1 MNKTKNYSQQFTC
14 KSSKELTVCL
24 YQKKLKYPLPSES
37 LLQFYFQFVPL
48 RKHRK
53 IRSDVL
59 RLHVIANSDTSVDQN
74 LKLRL
79 RDYILQEGKDI
90 FNGSVNVENAVE
102 KIEPVLPE
110 LEKSAKAFVNQAG
123 FDYDVKIS
131 LSNEYFTTRT
141 YETVTLPAGKYL
153 ALRVVIGSGEGHN
166 WWCVMFPPMCVP
178 AADKKDEIENVF
190 SEKEIK
196 LVESKPKYEPRFKVV
211 EIYEQLK
218 EIISEKSEQSQ

>member
-1 MNKTKNYSQQFTC
+1 MSLSKKIKISITVGIVVAILFSICSFAKT
-14 KSSKELTVCL
+14 
-24 YQKKLKYPLPSES
+24 SEE
-37 LLQFYFQFVPL
+37 
-48 RKHRK
+48 

-218 EIISEKSEQSQ
+218 EIISKKSEQSQ

>member
-1 MNKTKNYSQQFTC
+1 MSLSKKIKISITVGIVVAILFSICSFAKT
-14 KSSKELTVCL
+14 
-24 YQKKLKYPLPSES
+24 SEE
-37 LLQFYFQFVPL
+37 
-48 RKHRK
+48 

-110 LEKSAKAFVNQAG
+110 LEKSATAFVNRAG

-166 WWCVMFPPMCVP
+166 WWCVMFPPLCILELP
-178 AADKKDEIENVF
+178 GGEIDYEELKTN
-190 SEKEIK
+190 SLLIK
-196 LVESKPKYEPRFKVV
+196 L
-211 EIYEQLK
+211 LK
-218 EIISEKSEQSQ
+218 SIDGGKLWNTISEKLR

>member
-1 MNKTKNYSQQFTC
+1 MSFSGKIRISIAIGIVTAVIFSICSFAKT
-14 KSSKELTVCL
+14 
-24 YQKKLKYPLPSES
+24 SEE
-37 LLQFYFQFVPL
+37 
-48 RKHRK
+48 

-59 RLHVIANSDTSVDQN
+59 RLHVIANSDSSVDQN

-79 RDYILQEGKDI
+79 RDYILEEGEDI
-90 FNGSVNVENAVE
+90 FDGSVNVENAVE
-102 KIEPVLPE
+102 KIEPKLAE
-110 LEKSAKAFVNQAG
+110 LEKSAETFVKNAG
-123 FDYDVKIS
+123 FDYDVKIT

-141 YETVTLPAGKYL
+141 YESVTLPAGKYL

-190 SEKEIK
+190 TDKEIK

-211 EIYEQLK
+211 EIYEQIR
-218 EIISEKSEQSQ
+218 ETISVRTGQAP

>member
-1 MNKTKNYSQQFTC
+1 MSLSEKIKISIAVG
-14 KSSKELTVCL
+14 LTVAIIFSICSFA
-24 YQKKLKYPLPSES
+24 KTSEE
-37 LLQFYFQFVPL
+37 
-48 RKHRK
+48 

-59 RLHVIANSDTSVDQN
+59 RLHVIANSDSSVDQN

-79 RDYILQEGKDI
+79 RDYILQEGKDV
-90 FNGSVNVENAVE
+90 FDGSVNVNNAVA
-102 KIEPVLPE
+102 KLEPRMGE
-110 LEKSAKAFVNQAG
+110 LEDSANEFVKKSG
-123 FDYDVKIS
+123 FDYSVKIT

-141 YETVTLPAGKYL
+141 YDTVTLPAGKYL

-196 LVESKPKYEPRFKVV
+196 LVESKPKYEPRFKVI
-211 EIYEQLK
+211 EIYEETK
-218 EIISEKSEQSQ
+218 EALTR

>member
-1 MNKTKNYSQQFTC
+1 MSLSKKFKISVTVGIVVAILFSICSFAKT
-14 KSSKELTVCL
+14 
-24 YQKKLKYPLPSES
+24 SEE
-37 LLQFYFQFVPL
+37 
-48 RKHRK
+48 

-218 EIISEKSEQSQ
+218 EIISEKSEQS

>member
-1 MNKTKNYSQQFTC
+1 MNKTKNCSQQFTC
-14 KSSKELTVCL
+14 KSSKE
-24 YQKKLKYPLPSES
+24 
-37 LLQFYFQFVPL
+37 
-48 RKHRK
+48 
-53 IRSDVL
+53 
-59 RLHVIANSDTSVDQN
+59 
-74 LKLRL
+74 
-79 RDYILQEGKDI
+79 DI

-218 EIISEKSEQSQ
+218 EIICEKSEQSQ

>member
-1 MNKTKNYSQQFTC
+1 MSLSKKIKISVTVGIVVAILFSICSFAKT
-14 KSSKELTVCL
+14 
-24 YQKKLKYPLPSES
+24 SEE
-37 LLQFYFQFVPL
+37 
-48 RKHRK
+48 

-131 LSNEYFTTRT
+131 LSNEYFTTST

>member
-1 MNKTKNYSQQFTC
+1 MSLSKKIKLSVTVGIVVAILFSICSFAKT
-14 KSSKELTVCL
+14 
-24 YQKKLKYPLPSES
+24 SEE
-37 LLQFYFQFVPL
+37 
-48 RKHRK
+48 

-110 LEKSAKAFVNQAG
+110 LEKSAKAFVNRAG

>member
-1 MNKTKNYSQQFTC
+1 MSLSKKIKISIIVGIVVAILFSICSFAKT
-14 KSSKELTVCL
+14 
-24 YQKKLKYPLPSES
+24 SEE
-37 LLQFYFQFVPL
+37 
-48 RKHRK
+48 

-110 LEKSAKAFVNQAG
+110 LEKSAKEFVNRAG

>member
-1 MNKTKNYSQQFTC
+1 MSFSGKIRISIAVGIVTAVIFSICSFAKT
-14 KSSKELTVCL
+14 
-24 YQKKLKYPLPSES
+24 SEE
-37 LLQFYFQFVPL
+37 
-48 RKHRK
+48 

-59 RLHVIANSDTSVDQN
+59 RLHVIANSDSSVDQN

-79 RDYILQEGKDI
+79 RDYILEEGEDI
-90 FNGSVNVENAVE
+90 FDGSVNVENAVK
-102 KIEPVLPE
+102 KIEPKLAE
-110 LEKSAKAFVNQAG
+110 LEKSAETFVKNAG
-123 FDYDVKIS
+123 FDYDVKIT

-141 YETVTLPAGKYL
+141 YESVTLPAGKYL

-190 SEKEIK
+190 TDKEIK

-211 EIYEQLK
+211 EIYEQIR
-218 EIISEKSEQSQ
+218 ETISERTGQAL

>member
-1 MNKTKNYSQQFTC
+1 MSLSKKIKISVTVGIVVAILFSICSFAKT
-14 KSSKELTVCL
+14 
-24 YQKKLKYPLPSES
+24 SEE
-37 LLQFYFQFVPL
+37 V
-48 RKHRK
+48 
-53 IRSDVL
+53 RSDVL

-190 SEKEIK
+190 SVKEIK

>member
-1 MNKTKNYSQQFTC
+1 MSLSKKIKLSVTVGIIVAILFSICSFAKT
-14 KSSKELTVCL
+14 
-24 YQKKLKYPLPSES
+24 SEE
-37 LLQFYFQFVPL
+37 
-48 RKHRK
+48 

-123 FDYDVKIS
+123 FYYDVKIS

>member
-1 MNKTKNYSQQFTC
+1 MSFSGKIRISIAIGIVTAVIFSICSFAKT
-14 KSSKELTVCL
+14 
-24 YQKKLKYPLPSES
+24 SEE
-37 LLQFYFQFVPL
+37 
-48 RKHRK
+48 

-59 RLHVIANSDTSVDQN
+59 RLHVIANSDSSVDQN

-79 RDYILQEGKDI
+79 RDYILEEGEDI
-90 FNGSVNVENAVE
+90 FDGSVNVENAVE
-102 KIEPVLPE
+102 KIEPKLAE
-110 LEKSAKAFVNQAG
+110 LEKSAETFVKNAG
-123 FDYDVKIS
+123 FDYDVKIT

-141 YETVTLPAGKYL
+141 YESVTLPAGKYL

-190 SEKEIK
+190 TDKEIK

-211 EIYEQLK
+211 EIYEQIR
-218 EIISEKSEQSQ
+218 ETISERTGQAP

>member
-1 MNKTKNYSQQFTC
+1 MN
-14 KSSKELTVCL
+14 
-24 YQKKLKYPLPSES
+24 
-37 LLQFYFQFVPL
+37 
-48 RKHRK
+48 
-53 IRSDVL
+53 SDVL

-110 LEKSAKAFVNQAG
+110 LEKSAKAFVTQAG
-123 FDYDVKIS
+123 FDYDVKIT

>member
-1 MNKTKNYSQQFTC
+1 MSFSGKIRISIAIGIVTAVIFSICSFAKT
-14 KSSKELTVCL
+14 
-24 YQKKLKYPLPSES
+24 SEE
-37 LLQFYFQFVPL
+37 
-48 RKHRK
+48 

-59 RLHVIANSDTSVDQN
+59 RLHVIANSDSSVDQN

-79 RDYILQEGKDI
+79 RDYILEEGEDI
-90 FNGSVNVENAVE
+90 FDGSVNVENAVK
-102 KIEPVLPE
+102 KIEPKLAE
-110 LEKSAKAFVNQAG
+110 LENSAETFVKNAG
-123 FDYDVKIS
+123 FDYDVKIT

-141 YETVTLPAGKYL
+141 YESVTLPAGKYL

-190 SEKEIK
+190 TDKEIK

-211 EIYEQLK
+211 EIYEQIR
-218 EIISEKSEQSQ
+218 ETISERTVQAL

>member
-1 MNKTKNYSQQFTC
+1 MSLSKKIKISVTVGIVVAILFSICSFAKT
-14 KSSKELTVCL
+14 
-24 YQKKLKYPLPSES
+24 SEE
-37 LLQFYFQFVPL
+37 
-48 RKHRK
+48 

-74 LKLRL
+74 LKQRL

>member
-1 MNKTKNYSQQFTC
+1 MSFSGKIRISIVIGIVTAVIFSICSFAKT
-14 KSSKELTVCL
+14 
-24 YQKKLKYPLPSES
+24 SEE
-37 LLQFYFQFVPL
+37 
-48 RKHRK
+48 

-59 RLHVIANSDTSVDQN
+59 RLHVIANSDSSVDQN

-79 RDYILQEGKDI
+79 RDYILEEGEDI
-90 FNGSVNVENAVE
+90 FDGSVNVENAVK
-102 KIEPVLPE
+102 KIEPKLAE
-110 LEKSAKAFVNQAG
+110 LEKSAETFVKNAG
-123 FDYDVKIS
+123 FDYDVKIT

-141 YETVTLPAGKYL
+141 YESVTLPAGKYL

-190 SEKEIK
+190 TDKEIK

-211 EIYEQLK
+211 EIYEQIR
-218 EIISEKSEQSQ
+218 ETISERTGQAP

>member
-1 MNKTKNYSQQFTC
+1 MSFLGKIRISIAIGIVTAVIFSICSFAKT
-14 KSSKELTVCL
+14 
-24 YQKKLKYPLPSES
+24 SEE
-37 LLQFYFQFVPL
+37 
-48 RKHRK
+48 

-59 RLHVIANSDTSVDQN
+59 RLHVIANSDSSVDQN

-79 RDYILQEGKDI
+79 RDYILEEGEDI
-90 FNGSVNVENAVE
+90 FDGSVNVENAVK
-102 KIEPVLPE
+102 KIEPKLAE
-110 LEKSAKAFVNQAG
+110 LEKSADTFVRNAG
-123 FDYDVKIS
+123 FDYDVKIT

-141 YETVTLPAGKYL
+141 YESVTLPAGKYL

-190 SEKEIK
+190 TDKEIK

-211 EIYEQLK
+211 EIYEQIR
-218 EIISEKSEQSQ
+218 ETISDRTGQAP

>member
-1 MNKTKNYSQQFTC
+1 MSLSKKIRISVAVGLIVAVVFSICSFAKT
-14 KSSKELTVCL
+14 
-24 YQKKLKYPLPSES
+24 SEE
-37 LLQFYFQFVPL
+37 
-48 RKHRK
+48 

-59 RLHVIANSDTSVDQN
+59 RLHVIANSDSSADQN

-79 RDYILQEGKDI
+79 RDYLLQEGKEI
-90 FNGSVNVENAVE
+90 FNGSVNVNNAVE
-102 KIEPVLPE
+102 KLEPKIVE
-110 LEKSAKAFVNQAG
+110 LENSAKEFIVEAG
-123 FDYDVKIS
+123 FDYDVKIT
-131 LSNEYFTTRT
+131 LSKEYFTTRT

-196 LVESKPKYEPRFKVV
+196 LVESKPKYEPRFKII
-211 EIYEQLK
+211 EICEQIK
-218 EIISEKSEQSQ
+218 EALS

>member
-1 MNKTKNYSQQFTC
+1 MSFSGKIRISIAIGIVTAVIFSICSFAKT
-14 KSSKELTVCL
+14 
-24 YQKKLKYPLPSES
+24 SEE
-37 LLQFYFQFVPL
+37 
-48 RKHRK
+48 

-59 RLHVIANSDTSVDQN
+59 RLHVIANSDSSVDQN

-79 RDYILQEGKDI
+79 RDYILEEGEDI
-90 FNGSVNVENAVE
+90 FDGSVNVENAVK
-102 KIEPVLPE
+102 KIEPKLAE
-110 LEKSAKAFVNQAG
+110 LEISAETFVKNAG
-123 FDYDVKIS
+123 FDYDVKIT

-141 YETVTLPAGKYL
+141 YESVTLPAGKYL

-190 SEKEIK
+190 TDKEIK

-211 EIYEQLK
+211 EIYEQIR
-218 EIISEKSEQSQ
+218 ETISERTGQAL

>member
-1 MNKTKNYSQQFTC
+1 MSFSGKIRISIAIGIVTAVIFSICSFAKT
-14 KSSKELTVCL
+14 
-24 YQKKLKYPLPSES
+24 SEE
-37 LLQFYFQFVPL
+37 
-48 RKHRK
+48 

-59 RLHVIANSDTSVDQN
+59 RLHVIANSDSSVDQN

-79 RDYILQEGKDI
+79 RDYILEEGEDI
-90 FNGSVNVENAVE
+90 FDGSVNVENAVE
-102 KIEPVLPE
+102 KIEPKLAE
-110 LEKSAKAFVNQAG
+110 LEKSAEIFVKNAG
-123 FDYDVKIS
+123 FDYDVKIT

-141 YETVTLPAGKYL
+141 YESVTLPAGKYL

-190 SEKEIK
+190 TDKEIK

-211 EIYEQLK
+211 EIYEQIR
-218 EIISEKSEQSQ
+218 ETISERTGQAP

>member
-1 MNKTKNYSQQFTC
+1 MSLSKKIKISITVGIVVAILFSICSFAKT
-14 KSSKELTVCL
+14 
-24 YQKKLKYPLPSES
+24 SEE
-37 LLQFYFQFVPL
+37 
-48 RKHRK
+48 

-110 LEKSAKAFVNQAG
+110 LEKSAKAFVNRAG

-218 EIISEKSEQSQ
+218 EIICEKSEQSQ

>member
-1 MNKTKNYSQQFTC
+1 MSLSKKIKISVTVGIVVAILFSICSFAKT
-14 KSSKELTVCL
+14 
-24 YQKKLKYPLPSES
+24 SEE
-37 LLQFYFQFVPL
+37 
-48 RKHRK
+48 

-110 LEKSAKAFVNQAG
+110 LEKSAKAFVNRAG

-218 EIISEKSEQSQ
+218 EIICEKSEQSQ

>member
-1 MNKTKNYSQQFTC
+1 MSFSGKIRISIAIGIVTAVIFSICSFAKT
-14 KSSKELTVCL
+14 
-24 YQKKLKYPLPSES
+24 SEE
-37 LLQFYFQFVPL
+37 
-48 RKHRK
+48 

-59 RLHVIANSDTSVDQN
+59 RLHVIANSDSSVDQN

-79 RDYILQEGKDI
+79 RDYILEEGEDI
-90 FNGSVNVENAVE
+90 FDGSVNVENALK
-102 KIEPVLPE
+102 KIEPKLAE
-110 LEKSAKAFVNQAG
+110 LEKSAETFVKNAG
-123 FDYDVKIS
+123 FDYDVKIT

-141 YETVTLPAGKYL
+141 YESVTLPAGKYL

-190 SEKEIK
+190 TDKEIK

-211 EIYEQLK
+211 EIYEQIR
-218 EIISEKSEQSQ
+218 ETISERTGQAL

>member
-1 MNKTKNYSQQFTC
+1 MSFSGKIRISIAIGIVTAVIFSICSFAKT
-14 KSSKELTVCL
+14 
-24 YQKKLKYPLPSES
+24 SEE
-37 LLQFYFQFVPL
+37 
-48 RKHRK
+48 

-59 RLHVIANSDTSVDQN
+59 RLHVIANSDSSVDQN

-79 RDYILQEGKDI
+79 RDYILEEGEDI
-90 FNGSVNVENAVE
+90 FDGSVNVENAVK
-102 KIEPVLPE
+102 KIEPKLAE
-110 LEKSAKAFVNQAG
+110 LEKSAETFVKNAG
-123 FDYDVKIS
+123 FDYDVKIT

-141 YETVTLPAGKYL
+141 YESVTLPAGKYL

-190 SEKEIK
+190 TDKEIK

-211 EIYEQLK
+211 EIYEQIR
-218 EIISEKSEQSQ
+218 ETISERTGQAP